1 MYTIFKGGGQGVQ
14 KSFLGIDP
22 EREGKWALGLWVV
35 FHKLIGLGVS
45 GPHFAHPCFG
55 RMGFG

>member
-1 MYTIFKGGGQGVQ
+1 MVQ

-22 EREGKWALGLWVV
+22 EREVKWALGLWVV

-55 RMGFG
+55 RMSFG